1 MVSRYRGLFPE
12 YGGELGLDY
21 CLMLGDTVECG
32 KRSID
37 IKESWPVSTAS
48 VSIEEGVEPHDRPEV
63 FQSPQVDTLLLIR
76 HVFTRWKG
84 SYKLI
89 RTVKQ

>member
-1 MVSRYRGLFPE
+1 MVSRYRGLRPE

-21 CLMLGDTVECG
+21 FLMLGDRVECG
-32 KRSID
+32 KRGID
-37 IKESWPVSTAS
+37 IKEDWPVSTARI
-48 VSIEEGVEPHDRPEV
+48 SIEKGVEPNDRPEV
-63 FQSPQVDTLLLIR
+63 FQSPQVDTPLLIR
-76 HVFTRWKG
+76 HVFTRWQG